1 MQNRDRLR
9 ENRFVVAKGEGV
21 RGGMEWEA
29 GVSKCK
35 LLDTGWI
42 TTSSTAQGT
51 INMFSIL

>member
-42 TTSSTAQGT
+42 TRSSTAQGT